1 LLTNPTMSILSGRP
15 IPFDRLFQNS
25 DLDDNI
31 RSHLAKVYSTLGL
44 TLMAAALGCAAHVQ
58 FHVGGLLSMLGCL
71 GCMIYLAVDRSKEH
85 VQRRLAM
92 MGLFGFLK
100 GCSVGP
106 LIELALHVDPS
117 ILVTAFLATTTIFAC
132 FTLSALFAKRRSY
145 LYLGGVLSS
154 ALSAL
159 FLLSVLSLFVN
170 NPLVRSVQLYLG
182 LFMFCG
188 YILFDTQLIIERVQT
203 MGDTD
208 YVWHAVELFTDF
220 VAIFVRIV
228 IILLEYSEGK
238 KSVKVQNNAI
248 KSVQIFGR
256 RQ

>member
-1 LLTNPTMSILSGRP
+1 MSLLSGNSK
-15 IPFDRLFQNS
+15 IKLETLFSNS
-25 DLDDNI
+25 DIKDHV
-31 RSHLAKVYSTLGL
+31 RVHLAKVYSTLGL
-44 TLMAAALGCAAHVQ
+44 TLGAAAVGSILHLYYNLGGILSSLAC
-58 FHVGGLLSMLGCL
+58 VGL
-71 GCMIYLAVDRSKEH
+71 MIYLAMDQKKEEYT
-85 VQRRLAM
+85 RRLGVI
-92 MGLFGFLK
+92 GLFGLFK
-100 GCSVGP
+100 GMSLGP
-106 LIELALHVDPS
+106 LMEHTLHVDPS

-159 FLLSVLSLFVN
+159 FLLSVLSIFVN

-238 KSVKVQNNAI
+238 KKRESSK
-248 KSVQIFGR
+248 
-256 RQ
+256 